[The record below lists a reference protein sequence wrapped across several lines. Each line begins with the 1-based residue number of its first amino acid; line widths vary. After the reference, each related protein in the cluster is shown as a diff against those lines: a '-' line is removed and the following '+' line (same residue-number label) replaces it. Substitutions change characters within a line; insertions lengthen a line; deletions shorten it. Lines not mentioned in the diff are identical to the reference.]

1 MQDKFIIATKV
12 KITIEYIEKTVTN
25 FPHTEN
31 NLKNKI
37 INECYELL
45 ETIYLANINK
55 EIKEMKTIYVKLKMI
70 DYLLKRSYDK
80 RLIGIKKYE
89 TIANYLLEI
98 NKMIT
103 AWLNN
108 EKTK

>member
-45 ETIYLANINK
+45 ETIYLANTNK

-108 EKTK
+108 EKIK